1 LKLDGRLTAEEVP
14 ELLRVCVGL
23 TGPVVLDLSD
33 LQSADREGVSALR
46 QLRARGAELAGASPY
61 LCLLLNGR

>member
-1 LKLDGRLTAEEVP
+1 
-14 ELLRVCVGL
+14 LRVCVGL

-33 LQSADREGVSALR
+33 LQFADREGVSALR